1 LPLRLSRFGASGI
14 AIGVTFI
21 LASLL
26 STLLAPGIGRFTDR
40 RGNALPLIVGLALT
54 AVLLALLPLPETAF
68 PLAVITVLALGGPT
82 TACTTAAMSV
92 MTDAVERI
100 GAALAFGTMLLNLA
114 WGIGETVGAPAAAT
128 LSHATNDAV
137 PLLVLAAAMLLT
149 LVPVMRAGLGA
160 HAPRA
165 IQGDVP

>member
-149 LVPVMRAGLGA
+149 LVPVMRVGLGA